1 MAENA
6 RIERASYGVTR
17 MHRLKVVVT
26 LAVFAA
32 ALPLALHAQTIRCVG
47 KDGKKYFGQTV
58 PPQCVGQAA
67 EYLDKSGNVVKRVAA
82 PLTTEQRAARDAE
95 DRKNAEAA
103 AAAKDEARRNR
114 ALLETYTSEK
124 DIDFARQRALIDNEA
139 VVKEIE
145 ARVAQIEKRSQELNR
160 ELEFYQG
167 RNKPPAKLAEDV
179 KNNEIDLNSQR
190 QLLAAKKKDVDAINA
205 KYDDDKKR
213 FVDLNKGGMA
223 PVEAPAPAAPKT
235 AAKR

>member
-1 MAENA
+1 
-6 RIERASYGVTR
+6 
-17 MHRLKVVVT
+17 MHRLKIVIA

-32 ALPLALHAQTIRCVG
+32 ALPLALQAQTVRCVG

-58 PPQCVGQAA
+58 PAQCVGQAV

-82 PLTTEQRAARDAE
+82 ALTPEQRAAREAE

-103 AAAKDEARRNR
+103 AVAKDEARRNR

-124 DIDFARQRALIDNEA
+124 DIDFARQRTLKDNEV

-145 ARVAQIEKRSQELNR
+145 SRIAQIEKRRQELKK
-160 ELEFYQG
+160 EMEFYQG
-167 RNKPPAKLAEDV
+167 KNKPPAKLAQDV
-179 KNNEIDLNSQR
+179 ANNEIDLNSQQ
-190 QLLAAKKKDVDAINA
+190 QLLNAKKKEVESINA

-213 FVDLNKGGMA
+213 FMELSKGGTA
-223 PVEAPAPAAPKT
+223 PAEAPAPAPAAKT
-235 AAKR
+235 AAKK

>member
-1 MAENA
+1 M
-6 RIERASYGVTR
+6 RC
-17 MHRLKVVVT
+17 LKIVVA

-32 ALPLALHAQTIRCVG
+32 ALPLALHAQTVRCVG

-58 PPQCVGQAA
+58 PSQCVGQAV

-82 PLTTEQRAARDAE
+82 PLTTEQRAAKDAD

-114 ALLETYTSEK
+114 ALLETYTSEQ
-124 DIDFARQRALIDNEA
+124 DIEFSRKRALVDNEA
-139 VVKEIE
+139 AVKELE
-145 ARVAQIEKRSQELNR
+145 ARGAQIEKRNQELKR

-167 RNKPPAKLAEDV
+167 RNKPPARLVEDV

-190 QLLAAKKKDVDAINA
+190 QLLAAKKKDVDSINA

-213 FVDLNKGGMA
+213 FIELNKGGMA
-223 PVEAPAPAAPKT
+223 PVEAPAPAAPK
-235 AAKR
+235 K